1 MNLERSGN
9 QGAFEMFSIGE
20 QIVYPV
26 HGAGV
31 IEAIETREILGEERN
46 YYVLKLSTG
55 DLRVLVPVDGVERA
69 GVRQVSDQKTLDEV
83 DQILRNRPVEWE
95 QNWNR
100 RYRLNMEKIKSGDIC
115 ALAEVVRNLSLREMA
130 KGLSAGEKK
139 MLDNARKIFISEIIL
154 ASGVTAEAVGD
165 YLEQA
170 LSSQLEV

>member
-1 MNLERSGN
+1 
-9 QGAFEMFSIGE
+9 MFSIGE

-69 GVRQVSDQKTLDEV
+69 GVRQVCDQKTLDEV

-154 ASGVTAEAVGD
+154 ASGATAESVGD